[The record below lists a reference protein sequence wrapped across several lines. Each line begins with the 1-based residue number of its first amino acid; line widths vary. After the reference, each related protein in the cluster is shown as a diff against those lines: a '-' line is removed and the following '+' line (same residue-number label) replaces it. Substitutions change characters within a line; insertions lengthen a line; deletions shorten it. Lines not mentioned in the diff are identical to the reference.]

1 MVNQFIPAVLLKTT
15 TATQPIQPSSPEQVN
30 QISNVSGGLFLLLL
44 FMSYCCIGF
53 WYRKHRKRRTVAR
66 IQRTEILERI
76 WKMTAKR
83 EN

>member
-1 MVNQFIPAVLLKTT
+1 MV
-15 TATQPIQPSSPEQVN
+15 
-30 QISNVSGGLFLLLL
+30 LL

-53 WYRKHRKRRTVAR
+53 WYRKLRKQRTVAR
-66 IQRTEILERI
+66 IQQTETLEKI